1 MIGIR
6 CLKFSTQG
14 LSLIRLPTA
23 MHSLKMLCVINHLE
37 SPELSPNKSSLSTR
51 LRLELRLVWS
61 VQEDGD
67 RIRSIFCSMVWF
79 MEEAAVLPLGALI
92 VKTPS
97 ELIVE
102 VTRSA

>member
-1 MIGIR
+1 M
-6 CLKFSTQG
+6 C
-14 LSLIRLPTA
+14 
-23 MHSLKMLCVINHLE
+23 NHLE
-37 SPELSPNKSSLSTR
+37 SPELSPNRSSLSTR

-67 RIRSIFCSMVWF
+67 RIRSIFCSIVWFMEGIFCSMVWF

>member
-1 MIGIR
+1 MQRHNLQPYHAANSFAQPKNIM
-6 CLKFSTQG
+6 C
-14 LSLIRLPTA
+14 
-23 MHSLKMLCVINHLE
+23 NHLE
-37 SPELSPNKSSLSTR
+37 SPELSPNRSSLSTR

>member
-1 MIGIR
+1 M
-6 CLKFSTQG
+6 C
-14 LSLIRLPTA
+14 
-23 MHSLKMLCVINHLE
+23 NHLE
-37 SPELSPNKSSLSTR
+37 SPELSPNRSSLSTR